1 MREDAFEP
9 ALRCSFGRAL
19 EGEAPA
25 PEHPLREHPA
35 MKHDSTSW
43 SARAASAAA
52 LLTLIPALANQAQAQ
67 ATGLVSQPQGYNS
80 ASWTSLSGDGRWC
93 AYVGYMPDPLV
104 DNSIHVFVRDRQNG
118 VTFDLTPLPPAGGS
132 PQGPSISSDGQW
144 VAYTRGFT
152 IVHNATNYLGPHVL
166 KQAATGG
173 PTQVVSLGLGGAPA
187 NKPCGELAVSMDG
200 RFIVFESTA
209 TNLVGELKANQ
220 PGDEDIFVRDTLS
233 GATFLV
239 SVSAA
244 GGSTSNNYS
253 QSPAISRDGRFV
265 AFESTST
272 DLVAGGTNGTTHIFV
287 RDLQTAVTVLI
298 SAPNGV
304 QGTHHSHE
312 PALSADGRY
321 VVYESLATNLV
332 PGDTNNATDVFV
344 CDRDPDGDQIFDEGN
359 SITTRASVGPG
370 GLQGNGPSDN
380 GVISGDGRRV
390 AFRSFANILVPGDLN
405 NKRDVFS
412 HDRWAEA
419 TSLASVDSNG
429 VQGNG
434 DSGLT
439 SKHALGISTDGRV
452 CVFLSDATYLVPGDG
467 NGKTDVFS
475 RELGLAPPVSYCT
488 AKLNSQGCTP
498 FIGFSG
504 TQPSLSAPGPF
515 LILAGNVISNK
526 IGIMIYGYGPNSLPF
541 QGGTLCIAPP
551 TVRTSGQASGGN
563 PPPDDCSGTFSLD
576 FNAYLQSGVNPALV
590 AYRLVFA
597 QYWYRDPAAAFSS
610 GLTDALQMSI
620 AP

>member
-1 MREDAFEP
+1 MKNHPIPWGD
-9 ALRCSFGRAL
+9 RAV
-19 EGEAPA
+19 
-25 PEHPLREHPA
+25 
-35 MKHDSTSW
+35 ST
-43 SARAASAAA
+43 AA
-52 LLTLIPALANQAQAQ
+52 LLSLVAALAGQAQAQ
-67 ATGLVSQPQGYNS
+67 TTGLVSQPQGYHS
-80 ASWTSLSGDGRWC
+80 ASWTSVSGDGRWC
-93 AYVGYMPDPLV
+93 AYIGYMPDPLV
-104 DNSIHVFVRDRQNG
+104 DNTIHLFVRDRQNG
-118 VTFDLTPLPPAGGS
+118 VTFDLTPLPPPPAGGA

-144 VAYTRGFT
+144 VAYTRSL
-152 IVHNATNYLGPHVL
+152 IVVHNATNYYGPHVL

-187 NKPCGELAVSMDG
+187 NQPCGELAVSMDG

-209 TNLVGELKANQ
+209 TNLVGELKANP
-220 PGDEDIFVRDTLS
+220 PGAEDIFLRDTLS

-244 GGSTSNNYS
+244 GGSTSNNVS

-272 DLVAGGTNGTTHIFV
+272 DLVAGGTNGKTHIFV
-287 RDLQTAVTVLI
+287 RDLQAGVTVLI

-304 QGTHHSHE
+304 QGTHHSSG

-321 VVYESLATNLV
+321 VVYDSLATNLV

-359 SITTRASVGPG
+359 SVTTRASVGPG

-390 AFRSFANILVPGDLN
+390 AFRSFANNLVPGDVN
-405 NKRDVFS
+405 VKRDVFT
-412 HDRWAEA
+412 HDRWTGA
-419 TSLASVDSNG
+419 TSLASVDSSG

-439 SKHALGISTDGRV
+439 SKHALDISADGKV
-452 CVFLSDATYLVPGDG
+452 CVFLSDATNLVPGDG
-467 NGKTDVFS
+467 NGKSDVFS
-475 RELGLAPPVSYCT
+475 REQGIAPPVAYCT
-488 AKLNSQGCTP
+488 AKVNSKGCTP
-498 FIGFSG
+498 FIGFAG
-504 TQPSLSAPGPF
+504 TQPSLSSPAPF
-515 LILAGNVISNK
+515 LIQAGNVINNK
-526 IGIMIYGYGPNSLPF
+526 VGIMIYGYGPNSMPF
-541 QGGTLCIAPP
+541 QGGTLCVAPP
-551 TVRTSGQASGGN
+551 VVRTSAQSSAGN

-576 FNAYLQSGVNPALV
+576 FNAYLQSGVDPDLV
-590 AYRLVFA
+590 AYREVFA
-597 QYWYRDPAAAFSS
+597 QYWYRDPPTASGS
-610 GLTDALQMSI
+610 GLTDGIHLSI